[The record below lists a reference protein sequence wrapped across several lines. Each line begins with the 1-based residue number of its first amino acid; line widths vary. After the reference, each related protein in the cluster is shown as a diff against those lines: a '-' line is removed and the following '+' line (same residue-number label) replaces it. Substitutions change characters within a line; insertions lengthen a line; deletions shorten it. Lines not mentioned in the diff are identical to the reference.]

1 MQLHINKSP
10 NVNSEENLPAIN
22 GRGLAHRKLS
32 RAERAD
38 LAADL
43 VSGRRQFTPS
53 LGQVSALL
61 RVAPGIVREKLRFRA
76 RQNGHT
82 EAAAA
87 EAIVQSWNSG
97 SDSDREVAF
106 RRIGVAE
113 VWDVL
118 SRIIA

>member
-61 RVAPGIVREKLRFRA
+61 RVAPGIVREKLRIRA
-76 RQNGHT
+76 RKTDTQKLPRQRRSFKPGT
-82 EAAAA
+82 VGLIPIAKSRSAASAWPKFGTCSPA
-87 EAIVQSWNSG
+87 
-97 SDSDREVAF
+97 
-106 RRIGVAE
+106 
-113 VWDVL
+113 
-118 SRIIA
+118 